1 MHISGQKFIYPH
13 FLIPK
18 LNGVVHK
25 IVRRVT
31 LMVCGGMFGVWS
43 RVDGVGNKFYI
54 IKKIMGYNMSYR
66 IAYVPPS

>member
-31 LMVCGGMFGVWS
+31 MFYGFEARVPLFFMV
-43 RVDGVGNKFYI
+43 
-54 IKKIMGYNMSYR
+54 
-66 IAYVPPS
+66 